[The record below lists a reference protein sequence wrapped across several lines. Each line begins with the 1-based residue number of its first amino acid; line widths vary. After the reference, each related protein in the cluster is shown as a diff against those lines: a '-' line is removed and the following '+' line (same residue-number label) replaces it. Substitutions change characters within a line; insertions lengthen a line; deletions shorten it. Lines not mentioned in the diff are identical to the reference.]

1 VPYRNDSVPE
11 VQYTRGKDAP
21 LHPVLEPD
29 QEDLRRRLRAA
40 RVLRDITVQQLAELI
55 PSESRLG
62 ERTLRKLESGETQL
76 TPPLMRELAVA
87 LTVPY
92 EWFTVPDLPRAVAEP
107 DPSMADRVRALERA
121 QEQLWELARATPE
134 ARPGAV
140 RQSPPAADDATS
152 GAARPRSPRRPR

>member
-40 RVLRDITVQQLAELI
+40 RVLRDITVQ
-55 PSESRLG
+55 
-62 ERTLRKLESGETQL
+62 RTLRKLESGETQL